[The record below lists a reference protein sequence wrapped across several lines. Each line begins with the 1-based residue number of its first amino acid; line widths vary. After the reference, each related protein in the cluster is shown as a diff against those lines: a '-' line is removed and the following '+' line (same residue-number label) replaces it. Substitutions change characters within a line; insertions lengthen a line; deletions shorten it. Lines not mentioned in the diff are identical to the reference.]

1 MRVVGFTRLTR
12 IVPPFSPLE
21 ESFSP

>member
-1 MRVVGFTRLTR
+1 VHLDGFTRLTR